1 MAKVHIN
8 VVVIDISVNTPPSPF
23 NIVYMMDIQLQR
35 PLGVLLQGDTI
46 LYVPPSLFVMT
57 PKTAQTV

>member
-35 PLGVLLQGDTI
+35 HHFKACSGIDRVRRLR
-46 LYVPPSLFVMT
+46 FH
-57 PKTAQTV
+57 